1 MPNWCNNGITLSHED
16 PAMIERAA
24 KALQEGTF
32 LNEFI
37 PVPASLHIVAGRV
50 GDDTDPKQIELEA
63 AEKANLEAHG
73 YKTWYD
79 FCVNEWATKRHVQG
93 DIVESKNQ
101 NCLVAGFDSAWSP
114 PVTAYEKLMDLGFEV
129 EAFYYEPSMAFVGK
143 WDNGCDDYYEY
154 GGETSDTVRDVI
166 GEELDDYFGIS
177 ESMREYEDE
186 NRDEVTEW
194 YEDGVESKGLEP
206 HK

>member
-79 FCVNEWATKRHVQG
+79 FCVNEWGTKWDVQS
-93 DIVESKNQ
+93 DIVEIKNP

-154 GGETSDTVRDVI
+154 GGETSATVRDVI

-177 ESMREYEDE
+177 ESMREWEDE